1 MTPDLA
7 RESLKTLRHFF
18 WAVVA
23 MAGIVTIYRLG
34 PQVAES
40 VRPLFI
46 AQIDTAGFEH
56 ARPPKNQ

>member
-1 MTPDLA
+1 MTPDPLA
-7 RESLKTLRHFF
+7 ESLKTVRHLF

-23 MAGIVTIYRLG
+23 LAGIITIYLRA